1 MSDIAHGAHPALA
14 HHFDSLAEQKEAAT
28 LGMWV
33 FLVTEVLFFG
43 IRRRSPR
50 RATSST

>member
-1 MSDIAHGAHPALA
+1 MDQQRESA
-14 HHFDSLAEQKEAAT
+14 S

-43 IRRRSPR
+43 GMLGAGTRS
-50 RATSST
+50 TSA